1 MEESDMTEFDS
12 YATLSKDISDGV
24 TRDVPLSEDDL
35 SLIWYLLV
43 NAYAELHPEVDEA
56 IYHDFL
62 IEHVEREHVDDLLL
76 RIQKLEG
83 ISQPFPLTE
92 VSK

>member
-1 MEESDMTEFDS
+1 MTC
-12 YATLSKDISDGV
+12 ATLQKAI
-24 TRDVPLSEDDL
+24 TDVGEPYVEELRLSEDDM

-76 RIQKLEG
+76 RIQNLEG

>member
-1 MEESDMTEFDS
+1 MT
-12 YATLSKDISDGV
+12 YATLQKAI
-24 TRDVPLSEDDL
+24 TDVGEPYVEELRLSEDDM

-76 RIQKLEG
+76 RIQNLEG

>member
-1 MEESDMTEFDS
+1 MTEFDS
-12 YATLSKDISDGV
+12 YATLSKEISDGV
-24 TRDVPLSEDDL
+24 THDVPLSEDDM
-35 SLIWYLLV
+35 SLLWYLLV
-43 NAYAELHPEVDEA
+43 NAHAELHLDVDEE

-62 IEHVEREHVDDLLL
+62 IEYVEREHLDDLLL

-92 VSK
+92 LSK